1 MLKQIK
7 IQGFKSLHDVLVSLG
22 QINVFI
28 GANGSG
34 KSNLLEAVGLLAASA
49 SRFENSIEM
58 FIREEQVPYNQDLPK
73 SERPQESEEFYD
85 QDLLKRGMRPGPA
98 KLFISSFPHKDA
110 PKYIELFAYFQS
122 KTNSLHLYETRFP
135 ADKIRDG
142 VLTSISKIAQSSIAH
157 WEGEEEQIKKHFE
170 RLRKYVIY
178 SPNTPVLR
186 GTQPD
191 ITQRPPIGLSGG
203 RLAEAVDELLNRKN
217 ATFGTMT
224 LEDLLELL
232 DWVDEIAIVPPS
244 KDLVSPSV
252 PTMRSVIR
260 FTDHWMRQN
269 NHHISAYDASEGAL
283 YVLFALVLAM
293 HPQSPQFF
301 AIDNFDQAMHPRLA
315 RATMRIFSQQLLET
329 QRQVL
334 ITTHNPLVL
343 DGLDLRDD
351 RIRLFAV
358 ERNTF
363 GATKVHRVQ
372 VSDEIIEAT
381 ETGLSLSNLW
391 VMGRLGGVPDIF

>member
-1 MLKQIK
+1 MLTKIK
-7 IQGFKSLHDVLVSLG
+7 LQGFKSLYNVLVPLG
-22 QINVFI
+22 QVNVFV

-49 SRFENSIEM
+49 SRFSNGIEM
-58 FIREEQVPYNQDLPK
+58 FIREKRAPYNQEVSKPD
-73 SERPQESEEFYD
+73 RAQASEEFYD
-85 QDLLKRGMRPGPA
+85 QELLQRGVRPGIA
-98 KLFISSFPHKDA
+98 SLFLSSFPHKDV
-110 PKYIELFAYFQS
+110 PKSIDLFAYLKS
-122 KTNSLHLYETRFP
+122 ETGLHQYETHFP
-135 ADKIRDG
+135 GDKIRDG
-142 VLTSISKIAQSSIAH
+142 VLTASGSTIAH
-157 WEGEEEQIKKHFE
+157 WEGEEEQIRKHLE
-170 RLRKYVIY
+170 RLRSYVIY
-178 SPNTPVLR
+178 TPNTPVLR

-191 ITQRPPIGLSGG
+191 ITQRLPIGLSGG
-203 RLAEAVDELLNRKN
+203 RLAEAVDELLDRKN
-217 ATFGTMT
+217 ATFGTMA

-232 DWVDEIAIVPPS
+232 DWVEEIAVVSPS

-252 PTMRSVIR
+252 PTTRSIIR
-260 FTDHWMRQN
+260 FTDRWMHQ
-269 NHHISAYDASEGAL
+269 NHHHVSAYDASEGAL

-329 QRQVL
+329 QRQAL

-343 DGLDLRDD
+343 DGLDLGDD

-358 ERNTF
+358 ERNSF

-372 VSDEIIEAT
+372 VSDEVIEAT
-381 ETGLSLSNLW
+381 EAGLSLSNLW